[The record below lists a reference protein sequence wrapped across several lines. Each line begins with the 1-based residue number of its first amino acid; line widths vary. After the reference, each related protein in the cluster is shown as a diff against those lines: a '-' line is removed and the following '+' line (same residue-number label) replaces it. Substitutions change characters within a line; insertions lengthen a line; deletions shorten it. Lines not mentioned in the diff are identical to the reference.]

1 MNDCTD
7 YYEIKY
13 SVGLVYLCKIGPPY
27 RKPPGVPV
35 RLEVPRQVP
44 SENLKLGYYYILGI
58 TEIINS
64 ITSDDDTYSDV
75 DVTFVSTK
83 SS

>member
-1 MNDCTD
+1 MKDD
-7 YYEIKY
+7 HLIGSPGA
-13 SVGLVYLCKIGPPY
+13 SVGLK
-27 RKPPGVPV
+27 
-35 RLEVPRQVP
+35 VPRQVP
-44 SENLKLGYYYILGI
+44 NGNLKLGYYYILGI

-83 SS
+83 SSSSHENS

>member
-1 MNDCTD
+1 MKVN
-7 YYEIKY
+7 III
-13 SVGLVYLCKIGPPY
+13 VLVYLCNSVPPY
-27 RKPPGVPV
+27 RKPPGASI

-44 SENLKLGYYYILGI
+44 YENLKLGYYYILGI

-75 DVTFVSTK
+75 DVSSVSTK
-83 SS
+83 SSLSYENS